1 MCTLTDTNTRF
12 DKLAE
17 TLRNEAEQIGKNL
30 ESIRSEW
37 QKGEEQKIRISKR
50 SSLPL
55 LIGIFLSAVVSPI
68 VQLVAG

>member
-1 MCTLTDTNTRF
+1 MTDTNTRF